1 MTYLVAAIVAM
12 TNMCGVVTVDT
23 CRARVVSYVPE
34 GGDEILAA
42 PEAGATGAA
51 DDGEFEFVGVNR
63 VGNASTMTL
72 RSKSGRGG
80 KPDAADTVE
89 TEVSVCMNDR
99 LTVSRTTRLVATL
112 ALSLAIVTGG
122 YGGYKRYKRK
132 KQMYQRKLLQKKLLL
147 Q

>member
-23 CRARVVSYVPE
+23 RGARVVSYVPE

-51 DDGEFEFVGVNR
+51 DDREFEFVGVNR

-80 KPDAADTVE
+80 KPDAADTV
-89 TEVSVCMNDR
+89 
-99 LTVSRTTRLVATL
+99 
-112 ALSLAIVTGG
+112 
-122 YGGYKRYKRK
+122 
-132 KQMYQRKLLQKKLLL
+132 
-147 Q
+147 

>member
-63 VGNASTMTL
+63 VGDDPEGIHYSGFSQVISAKGETL
-72 RSKSGRGG
+72 SKAQPDTEAVMSIVLDYDPLQHFREKFPVG
-80 KPDAADTVE
+80 KDWD
-89 TEVSVCMNDR
+89 SFR
-99 LTVSRTTRLVATL
+99 LPS
-112 ALSLAIVTGG
+112 SEF
-122 YGGYKRYKRK
+122 
-132 KQMYQRKLLQKKLLL
+132 
-147 Q
+147 